1 MWSLYSHV
9 TFGRIFPVKQC
20 LKSCPLQRD
29 TSLDEKHIELIGK
42 SAEKSKNESHNFACS
57 RLITHPYLG

>member
-1 MWSLYSHV
+1 MLMWSVYSHV
-9 TFGRIFPVKQC
+9 TFGRIFPVKQR

-42 SAEKSKNESHNFACS
+42 SAEKSKNESHNF
-57 RLITHPYLG
+57 GVVD

>member
-9 TFGRIFPVKQC
+9 TFGRIFPVKQR

-42 SAEKSKNESHNFACS
+42 SAEESKNESHNF
-57 RLITHPYLG
+57 GVVD